1 MSEDMRITNIAIHNF
16 KSLYDVSFEPGN
28 VNVLIGAN
36 GSGKSSVLE
45 AIGTLSAAMT
55 DRVNSNSLQ
64 RKGVRLS
71 AAQLYKSKFLDIR
84 KEPVTVDFQ
93 VGWQKAS
100 HDYQYSVH
108 LTVPTDGDS
117 WKYHTESASKDSKAV
132 FGRSNR
138 SKGQMNN
145 KIGYFTVTEAL
156 ASDEY
161 ISAGNYIG
169 NYGIYQPDTLTR
181 PRFRRSG

>member
-1 MSEDMRITNIAIHNF
+1 MSDDMRITNITIHNF
-16 KSLYDVSFEPGN
+16 KSHYDISFEPGN

-71 AAQLYKSKFLDIR
+71 TAQLYKSKFLDIK

-93 VGWQKAS
+93 VG
-100 HDYQYSVH
+100 
-108 LTVPTDGDS
+108 
-117 WKYHTESASKDSKAV
+117 
-132 FGRSNR
+132 
-138 SKGQMNN
+138 
-145 KIGYFTVTEAL
+145 
-156 ASDEY
+156 
-161 ISAGNYIG
+161 
-169 NYGIYQPDTLTR
+169 
-181 PRFRRSG
+181 